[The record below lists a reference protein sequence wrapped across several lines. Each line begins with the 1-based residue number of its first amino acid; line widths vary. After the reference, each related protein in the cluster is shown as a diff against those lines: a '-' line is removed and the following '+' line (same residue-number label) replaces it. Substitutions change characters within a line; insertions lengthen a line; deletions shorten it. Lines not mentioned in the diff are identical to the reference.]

1 MITPFANLAS
11 NASTAALDRRDG
23 ATVVYRACGVVDE
36 GSRDSRH
43 LAGRARG
50 LRPARSEASCF
61 RGAGEVGAVLPD
73 RGKTGRWKPVVGPV
87 DRWRPVDTG
96 GGSGGGGNRWWVWW
110 IGGGRWTDGGSGGWP
125 MDSGGGCCGR
135 GGWSPVGQP
144 TESPAQ
150 AAVAA
155 GSAGCARAAL
165 ARSGALIVSVT
176 GTASALVSCCQ
187 IPSSIGRSS
196 DSTLARRSGQVPV
209 GSSVSHST

>member
-1 MITPFANLAS
+1 PGCVPRDTDRLDDVRCGGLRARRRLERLSGGERLRRGRSPAEMITPFANLAS

-73 RGKTGRWKPVVGPV
+73 RGKTGRWTPVVGLV
-87 DRWRPVDTG
+87 VVETG

-110 IGGGRWTDGGSGGWP
+110 RWRPVDRGGGSGGWP
-125 MDSGGGCCGR
+125 MDSGGGCCGG
-135 GGWSPVGQP
+135 GGWSPVSQP

-150 AAVAA
+150 AAVATS
-155 GSAGCARAAL
+155 SARCARTAL
-165 ARSGALIVSVT
+165 ARSGALIMSVT
-176 GTASALVSCCQ
+176 
-187 IPSSIGRSS
+187 
-196 DSTLARRSGQVPV
+196 
-209 GSSVSHST
+209 

>member
-73 RGKTGRWKPVVGPV
+73 RSEERRVGTV
-87 DRWRPVDTG
+87 GTL
-96 GGSGGGGNRWWVWW
+96 
-110 IGGGRWTDGGSGGWP
+110 
-125 MDSGGGCCGR
+125 
-135 GGWSPVGQP
+135 GWSADPQKKK
-144 TESPAQ
+144 SY
-150 AAVAA
+150 
-155 GSAGCARAAL
+155 R
-165 ARSGALIVSVT
+165 
-176 GTASALVSCCQ
+176 
-187 IPSSIGRSS
+187 
-196 DSTLARRSGQVPV
+196 
-209 GSSVSHST
+209 

>member
-1 MITPFANLAS
+1 PGCVPRDTDRLDDVRCGGLRARRRLERLSGGERLRRGRSPAEMITPFANLAS

-87 DRWRPVDTG
+87 AVGTG
-96 GGSGGGGNRWWVWW
+96 GGSGGGGR
-110 IGGGRWTDGGSGGWP
+110 
-125 MDSGGGCCGR
+125 R
-135 GGWSPVGQP
+135 GGVWRRWKPVGGP
-144 TESPAQ
+144 VE
-150 AAVAA
+150 
-155 GSAGCARAAL
+155 GSRGRTRA
-165 ARSGALIVSVT
+165 
-176 GTASALVSCCQ
+176 
-187 IPSSIGRSS
+187 
-196 DSTLARRSGQVPV
+196 
-209 GSSVSHST
+209 